1 MIETVRS
8 RQGDVLAYLVRGNTS
23 PDQTQFLTP
32 PDCNLQVGHVVYAGG
47 TEIPRHVH
55 LPIERHI
62 VGSVEVLI
70 VRRGRCA
77 VDVYTHGRELVTT
90 REMGV
95 GDMLIAVG
103 GGHGFRVLEDLV
115 LLEIKQGPYPG
126 SAEKERF

>member
-1 MIETVRS
+1 
-8 RQGDVLAYLVRGNTS
+8 QGEILGYLVPGNS
-23 PDQTQFLTP
+23 KPEKTQFLTP
-32 PDCNLQVGHVVYAGG
+32 SGCNLQVGHVVYKGG

-70 VRRGRCA
+70 VQRGRCA
-77 VDVYTHGRELVTT
+77 VDVYSDSHDLITT

-115 LLEIKQGPYPG
+115 LLEIKQGP
-126 SAEKERF
+126 